1 MKRWFMSR
9 NIYIAFLLTLMYV
22 PIALVIIYSF
32 NESRFN
38 SVWRGFSFVWYWEL
52 FRDRAIFTALRNSLV
67 LATTSSLAAAVIG
80 TLGAVGMAWDNPKA
94 KSKGKHLNAPVS
106 SILSRVMEYLSIL
119 PIMTPEIILGMVL
132 LAFFSLLG
140 LPPGMLTLILAHT
153 CFSIPYVYLL
163 VKARL
168 AGLEKSYVEA
178 ARNLGAGP
186 WRAFYDVMLPLLLP
200 AIVSGILLSFAMS
213 FDDVIISIF
222 VTGPN
227 TNTLPI
233 RIYTQIKTGVTP
245 KTNALC
251 SLLFIITVLLCILSA
266 AVSQLKLP
274 AQGRG
279 MGERGIQKTRKTVE
293 KLIEQRL

>member
-1 MKRWFMSR
+1 M
-9 NIYIAFLLTLMYV
+9 AFLLSLMYV
-22 PIALVIIYSF
+22 PIALVIVFSF

-38 SVWRGFSFVWYWEL
+38 SIWGGFSMAWYREL

-67 LATTSSLAAAVIG
+67 LATLSSLAAAVIG
-80 TLGAVGMAWDNPKA
+80 TLGAVGMAWDKPTDKHTGRPTD
-94 KSKGKHLNAPVS
+94 KPKGKHPDLPS
-106 SILSRVMEYLSIL
+106 SGILGRVMEYLSIL
-119 PIMTPEIILGMVL
+119 PIMMPEIILGMVL
-132 LAFFSLLG
+132 LAFFTLLG

-168 AGLEKSYVEA
+168 AGLERSYVEA

-222 VTGPN
+222 ITGPN

-251 SLLFIITVLLCILSA
+251 SLLFIITVLFCILSA
-266 AVSQLKLP
+266 AVSQLRPSGAK
-274 AQGRG
+274 
-279 MGERGIQKTRKTVE
+279 ETD
-293 KLIEQRL
+293 